1 MRQQGDRVQRVLFDS
16 ANMSTKKL
24 SAGILLYRR
33 QKGDVNVF
41 LVHPGGPFWAKKD
54 EAAWSIPKGEYELG
68 EDPLAVAKR
77 EFQEETGFEIS
88 GLFRPLTALKQPS
101 GKIISAWAVE
111 GDIDP
116 TTLTSNTF
124 TLEWPPKS
132 GKIRE
137 FPEVDRGDWFDL
149 PTARMKLLAGQ
160 RAFVDQLERSIL
172 GA

>member
-16 ANMSTKKL
+16 TNMSTKKL

-54 EAAWSIPKGEYELG
+54 EGAWSIPKGEYEVG

>member
-33 QKGDVNVF
+33 QKSDVNVF

-54 EAAWSIPKGEYELG
+54 EGAWSIPKGEYEVG

>member
-1 MRQQGDRVQRVLFDS
+1 
-16 ANMSTKKL
+16 MSTKTL

-33 QKGDVNVF
+33 QKGEVNVF

-54 EAAWSIPKGEYELG
+54 EGAWSIPKGEYEAG

-77 EFQEETGFEIS
+77 EFEEETGSEIS
-88 GLFRPLTALKQPS
+88 GLLRPLTALKQPS

-116 TTLTSNTF
+116 TALTSNTF

-160 RAFVDQLERSIL
+160 RGFLDQLEQSIL